1 MNLDLVV
8 ELEEKFLVLE
18 LWMFGQ
24 PCGNKS
30 IDATGLSFRDSH
42 SRLIY
47 CLGTKYLTK
56 VSWKPS
62 DSCGDVSTE
71 QLSDVVRKTKQTK
84 QQQNGSELYVGRL
97 NCD

>member
-30 IDATGLSFRDSH
+30 IDATGLSVRDSH

-56 VSWKPS
+56 V
-62 DSCGDVSTE
+62 
-71 QLSDVVRKTKQTK
+71 
-84 QQQNGSELYVGRL
+84 
-97 NCD
+97 